1 MPRFFVHSPVRGVP
15 PTLGS
20 ALTPTMTRTY
30 AGWSSRGKVHGNP
43 GVVGIPIDDPVAV
56 REDINSLASVGQF
69 ATSCAPNVI
78 FPSQYWE
85 ADSPQDKERAPVSRI
100 SDNQMPVPAT
110 ASAKYYT
117 ADPYRARLG
126 GQRQV
131 IQPQVV
137 QRFPGMN
144 SGR

>member
-1 MPRFFVHSPVRGVP
+1 MRFFVHAPTKGVP
-15 PTLGS
+15 PLGS
-20 ALTPTMTRTY
+20 VMTPRMTRTY

-43 GVVGIPIDDPVAV
+43 GIVGIPISDPAAV
-56 REDINSLASVGQF
+56 REDVNSLATVGQF
-69 ATSCAPNVI
+69 STACAPNVI

-85 ADSPQDKERAPVSRI
+85 NDSPSDKEKAPVSI
-100 SDNQMPVPAT
+100 FSDNQLPIPAT
-110 ASAKYYT
+110 PSAKYYT
-117 ADPYRARLG
+117 ADPYKARLG

-144 SGR
+144 RGR